1 MRKLLLLFAFLLL
14 AAAPAQADIFRAA
27 EFTLASGGEG
37 EGYQFTARVPQAID
51 GAWNVG
57 WPEGCTEQAVKR
69 QSAGALVHYVVSLA
83 CEREIAPGDAITTP
97 WEVDGATFTSN
108 LDGTPTTQT
117 IAADAEGVN
126 LEIGREMVGARAFEQ
141 VATDYGWQGIIHIW
155 MGWDH
160 LAFVFCLCL
169 IARGRALIGLVT
181 AFTVGHS
188 ISLGLAFLEVITV
201 PMMPVEAIIALSIAF
216 MAREALIAQ
225 TQPDGPDRSRRHLVV
240 VSLFGL
246 LHGLGFASALDELGV
261 APAEQVLGLVFF
273 NVGVETGQLLFVA
286 AVAAVLWLG
295 RRSALLPTTRAAALY
310 GVGALG
316 AFWVVERIAGFTVYA

>member
-1 MRKLLLLFAFLLL
+1 MRKFLHLFVFFLL

-27 EFTLASGGEG
+27 EFTLARGGEG
-37 EGYQFTARVPQAID
+37 ESYEFTARVPQASD
-51 GAWNVG
+51 GAWNVA
-57 WPEGCTEQAVKR
+57 WPEGCAEQSLQR
-69 QSAGALVHYVVSLA
+69 QSAGALVHYLVALS
-83 CEREIAPGDAITTP
+83 CDRELAPGDVITTA
-97 WEVDGATFTSN
+97 WKVDGATFTSN
-108 LDGTPTTQT
+108 LDGTPITQT
-117 IAADAEGVN
+117 IAADAAGVT
-126 LEIGREMVGARAFEQ
+126 LEIGRDMVGARAFEE

-155 MGWDH
+155 LGWDH

-188 ISLGLAFLEVITV
+188 ISLGLAFFEVVTV

-225 TQPDGPDRSRRHLVV
+225 TDPEAPDRTQRHLIV

-261 APAEQVLGLVFF
+261 APGEQVLGLVFF

-286 AVAAVLWLG
+286 AVAAILWLG
-295 RRSALLPTTRAAALY
+295 RHSAFLPAARATALY
-310 GVGALG
+310 GVGVLG
-316 AFWVVERIAGFTVYA
+316 AFWVVERIAGFTIYA